1 MLWPSPCWILFIFA
15 HKEGVNE
22 FTMKFIT
29 PRYMHQNAIFF
40 PCEKSFVV
48 NFAIAMIEF
57 AAQKLGMQN
66 LVEIFFWKSSLFSGL
81 VFL

>member
-1 MLWPSPCWILFIFA
+1 
-15 HKEGVNE
+15 
-22 FTMKFIT
+22 
-29 PRYMHQNAIFF
+29 MHQNAIFF

-66 LVEIFFWKSSLFSGL
+66 LVEILFERAPYSRVWYFYSFLISKDKSSGNLL
-81 VFL
+81 KQPT

>member
-1 MLWPSPCWILFIFA
+1 
-15 HKEGVNE
+15 
-22 FTMKFIT
+22 MKFIT

-66 LVEIFFWKSSLFSGL
+66 LVEILFERAPYSR
-81 VFL
+81 VWYFYSFLIPKDKYTGNLLKQPT